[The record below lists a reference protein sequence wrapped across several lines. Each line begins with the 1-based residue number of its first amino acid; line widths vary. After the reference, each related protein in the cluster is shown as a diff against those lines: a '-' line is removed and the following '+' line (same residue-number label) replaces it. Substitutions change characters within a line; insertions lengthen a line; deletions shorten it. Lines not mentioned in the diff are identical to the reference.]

1 MDVLVSL
8 LSQRAVGGERRVFR
22 GRKRKGARTGGVTG
36 EIWESSLGFER
47 PSFGP
52 AIASGWM
59 PQALGP
65 CWGCLP
71 VSPEP
76 AGPAQ
81 CGFVTAPRQLE
92 TSWEPLICSAPAMIH
107 QRQPNPR
114 WTQADMAQ
122 SSLDTPESRAPAAVS
137 CWRPMLVQWLS
148 PAPANDGL
156 LLPVSWAVKEDVLAP
171 KGEGLCVPVATTQ
184 IDS

>member
-1 MDVLVSL
+1 
-8 LSQRAVGGERRVFR
+8 
-22 GRKRKGARTGGVTG
+22 VTG

-59 PQALGP
+59 PQVLGP

-81 CGFVTAPRQLE
+81 CGFVTTPRQLD
-92 TSWEPLICSAPAMIH
+92 TSWEPVICSAPAMLH
-107 QRQPNPR
+107 QHQPNPR

-122 SSLDTPESRAPAAVS
+122 SSLDTPEAGHARRFLAGDL
-137 CWRPMLVQWLS
+137 WMLVQWLS

-156 LLPVSWAVKEDVLAP
+156 LLPVSWAVKENVLAP
-171 KGEGLCVPVATTQ
+171 KGKGLCVLVATTQ
-184 IDS
+184 IDSQKAPHISKSWKSPSRRPES